1 MAIIQ
6 ISKIQQR
13 AGDLVDLPQ
22 LDEAEFGFAS
32 DEKRLFIGK
41 EDPNENIEVLTSYS
55 EISFGQLEGAVG
67 NLEIDP
73 VTVANGQVLVY
84 DGNNWINRG
93 GEAGGFID
101 LGDVSNLKISG
112 GTIGYVLET
121 DGTGNVSWQ
130 PKGALLSLVE
140 NVILSPGSDTS
151 NVENATTVVT
161 TEDNLLTN
169 SAQITITDIPGVGT
183 PGTVG
188 ELLSGS
194 SYYVKVISANTF
206 QLFEDLALTIPII
219 SYGLTPFPY
228 TAATATQP
236 ANDRVLVVDA
246 AQFNVDDPVQ
256 FVGNLNSNT
265 SGIFANTVYFVDSK
279 DFGNTWITLKNSDGD
294 IVPLGD
300 TSITA
305 NVYVP
310 GGRVVSLLSLGN
322 GTLAGGSNT
331 TIQFNNKSLL
341 DGSANFVYD
350 FTNSIFKLTGLA
362 NITGNMNVSGNI
374 VVSNVSGA
382 NLISA
387 NFISGTLTTS
397 AQPNITSVGTLTSLA
412 VAGNVTAGNVYANSG
427 TFGASLLTGTLTTN
441 AQPNITSV
449 GTLTSL
455 SVSGTL
461 NTTTI
466 STGANTTSGNLTG
479 NWILTSGS
487 RLQATY
493 ADLAEYYASDKHYP
507 AGTVLDFG
515 GECEVTLAG
524 IESNKIAGVVSADPA
539 YVMNGMIKCDHPV
552 TIALQGRVP
561 CKVKGKVHKGDMM
574 VSSGDGFAKAATSE
588 PKMGTVI
595 GKALANFDGD
605 EGIIEV
611 VVGRL

>member
-140 NVILSPGSDTS
+140 NIILSPDS
-151 NVENATTVVT
+151 NISNLENATTVVT

-574 VSSGDGFAKAATSE
+574 VNSGDGFAKAATSE

>member
-140 NVILSPGSDTS
+140 NIILSPDS
-151 NVENATTVVT
+151 NISNLENATTVVT

-206 QLFEDLALTIPII
+206 QLFLDLDLTIPII

-341 DGSANFVYD
+341 DGSTNFVYD

-595 GKALANFDGD
+595 GKSLTNFDGE
-605 EGIIEV
+605 EGIVEV

>member
-161 TEDNLLTN
+161 TEDNILTN

-206 QLFEDLALTIPII
+206 QLFLDLALTIPII

-341 DGSANFVYD
+341 DGSTNFVYD

>member
-161 TEDNLLTN
+161 TEDNILTN

-341 DGSANFVYD
+341 DGSTNFVYD
-350 FTNSIFKLTGLA
+350 FINSIFKLTGLA

-595 GKALANFDGD
+595 GKSLTNFDGD